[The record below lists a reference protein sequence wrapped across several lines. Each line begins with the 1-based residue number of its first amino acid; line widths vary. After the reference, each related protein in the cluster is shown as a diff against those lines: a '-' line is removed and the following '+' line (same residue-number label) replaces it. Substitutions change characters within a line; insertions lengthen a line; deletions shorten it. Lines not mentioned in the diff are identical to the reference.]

1 MNKIILK
8 FFKKFQGRKI
18 STQDLTTAIK
28 KAMNLGA
35 HADDLLLIVNL
46 IKDTKN
52 KKYILEKKYI
62 LILTG
67 AIIYVVSPVDA
78 VSDVIPGL
86 GWLDDGTLIA
96 YVARSYSDILR
107 DYKEFCKNQKTE
119 NIKEEK

>member
-8 FFKKFQGRKI
+8 FFKKFQGRKL
-18 STQDLTTAIK
+18 STQDLTSAIK

-52 KKYILEKKYI
+52 KKYKLEKKYI

-107 DYKEFCKNQKTE
+107 DYKEFCKNQK
-119 NIKEEK
+119 